1 MFSKKPGNPQPK
13 PQGKTM
19 ANATFSVFGPDI
31 RVKGDVAASA
41 DLHIDGHVEGDV
53 SCTALV
59 QGESG
64 EIVGGVTAETA
75 RLSGTVRG
83 TINVREL
90 CAQKRADLRRCAL
103 RCADDRT
110 RRAGRRAVCPARGDR
125 RSVGRGFAR
134 RELNEGRSIGRLWTN
149 GLVVSQ
155 IPSSARKAL
164 RSSLPIIVLGSVSRR
179 TT

>member
-1 MFSKKPGNPQPK
+1 MFSKKPGSPLPFN

-19 ANATFSVFGPDI
+19 ANSTFSVFGPDI
-31 RVKGDVAASA
+31 RIKGNVAASA

-90 CAQKRADLRRCAL
+90 VVLKSARIHGDVHYDALTIEQGAQVDGRFAPRAAED
-103 RCADDRT
+103 T
-110 RRAGRRAVCPARGDR
+110 
-125 RSVGRGFAR
+125 
-134 RELNEGRSIGRLWTN
+134 TT
-149 GLVVSQ
+149 VVSLAA
-155 IPSSARKAL
+155 S
-164 RSSLPIIVLGSVSRR
+164 
-179 TT
+179 